1 MSLPPSSLIQPRTW
15 RRSQRQDI
23 KNNDDDSKN
32 KGNGKEEEFV
42 ISTDPRLLSIQ
53 AINAAYAMDF
63 LYWANPFPEDEL
75 RQILSGSLC
84 FGVYSYNRSNNKTSA
99 SHSHADNSIAP
110 DEVEQIG
117 MARLITD
124 TVTFAYLTDVYVL
137 PAYQSRGLGSWLLDC
152 VAETL
157 SVDNMP
163 RLRRVMLLTSSRK
176 SDGGKA
182 ERFYESKLGAEVK
195 GWEVREDLGGKVL
208 AIMVRKGP
216 VQVPSGEGADGD
228 INDMNAQR
236 TV

>member
-1 MSLPPSSLIQPRTW
+1 MSLPPSSLVQPRTW
-15 RRSQRQDI
+15 RRPQRQDI
-23 KNNDDDSKN
+23 KNNGDDSEN
-32 KGNGKEEEFV
+32 KGHGREEEFV

-63 LYWANPFPEDEL
+63 LYWAKPFPENEL

-84 FGVYSYNRSNNKTSA
+84 FGVYRYDRRNNKTSA
-99 SHSHADNSIAP
+99 SPGHADTSIAP

-117 MARLITD
+117 MARLVTD

-163 RLRRVMLLTSSRK
+163 HLRRVMLLTSSQK

-182 ERFYESKLGAEVK
+182 ERFYERKLGVEAK

-208 AIMVRKGP
+208 AIMVRKGAVP
-216 VQVPSGEGADGD
+216 APSGEGADGD
-228 INDMNAQR
+228 NDDMNAQR

>member
-15 RRSQRQDI
+15 RCSQRQDI
-23 KNNDDDSKN
+23 KNNDDDSK
-32 KGNGKEEEFV
+32 KGNGKEEEFI

-75 RQILSGSLC
+75 RQILNGSLC
-84 FGVYSYNRSNNKTSA
+84 FGVYRYNRSNNNKTSA
-99 SHSHADNSIAP
+99 SHGHADNSVAP
-110 DEVEQIG
+110 NEVEQIG

-157 SVDNMP
+157 SVAKMP
-163 RLRRVMLLTSSRK
+163 HLRRVMLLTSSRE

-208 AIMVRKGP
+208 AIMVRKGA
-216 VQVPSGEGADGD
+216 VQVPSGEGADDD
-228 INDMNAQR
+228 IDAQR